1 MHALRPLALLG
12 AALLAAAVSTARA
25 ASDPP
30 VSLGPFGGQMLAVD
44 VDPTDSQTVL
54 LASVERGLLHS
65 FDGGATFQSVGGAGL
80 PATGFDPIRFL
91 VRNPNDA
98 GELLAAVGGT
108 LYRSIDNG
116 LTWNFANLS
125 IGASLRFLSIEP
137 GGNVWLASSSSEVW
151 RSPDAGQTWVLV
163 HSGLI
168 LGHTAFAPS
177 NPFVA
182 YLATF
187 NGLLASGDAG
197 FSWVAL
203 GTDTTWLKSVLVDP
217 NVPSTVLA
225 GSTAGRI
232 RRTTDSGVSWTQV
245 TLPTFSS
252 VERLLYDPVVPGRV
266 WALTLDQPYTSD
278 DFGLT
283 WQAQTAGLP
292 ASQPILTQLA
302 TAPNGERYLST
313 EDGLYRAFG
322 GQLPWVLVGLPDVPI
337 FDVAVA
343 SPGGAR
349 LGSNFRGVYRSPAPG
364 APMQASA
371 WLFDF
376 GAHTNRILVDPTNP
390 DRWILGGVGAFID
403 NATVRI
409 ATNNG
414 ATIQT
419 PLEIFG
425 AGQVRDLALDPFSGT
440 QMIAGLYPAAF
451 GQAGLARSLDLGAS
465 WTPVP
470 GSAGWGTTAVAYS
483 PFVPGLIYALQGG
496 TGNLRV
502 SQDGGSTWALRPGWG
517 ALDFPV
523 LLRADPHTADVLY
536 GADLFGGLWRKEAGG
551 TTWTQLGTSA
561 HERSSL
567 AFHPTVP
574 GLFWYSDGSGA
585 VLRTTDGGSSFTP
598 VFQVPGGSLAS
609 GLALDPA
616 NGSLIVG
623 TLAESVWELPGAS
636 PYLGLGGGTPGPG
649 GAIPRHYPT
658 GGLPSV
664 GNGGWGLAA
673 DGLTGSSFGILHV
686 GVTNPVL
693 PFAGGTLGTFQPTL
707 LLKVFQASGAGVF
720 QQPIPIPAQASLAGA
735 QLFSQ
740 VLEYA
745 PGFPDDFVLSG
756 ALASTLIP

>member
-1 MHALRPLALLG
+1 MHALRSLVLLG
-12 AALLAAAVSTARA
+12 AALAAVAVPAAHA

-44 VDPTDSQTVL
+44 VDPTDPTTVL

-80 PATGFDPIRFL
+80 PASTFDPIRFL

-98 GELLAAVGGT
+98 GEVLAAVGGS
-108 LYRSIDNG
+108 LYRSTDNG
-116 LTWNFANLS
+116 LTWGFANLS
-125 IGASLRFLSIEP
+125 LGSSLRFLSIEP
-137 GGNVWLASSSSEVW
+137 GGNTWLASSSSEVW
-151 RSPDAGQTWVLV
+151 RSPDAGQNWVLV

-177 NPFVA
+177 NPFAV

-187 NGLLASGDAG
+187 NGLLASGDG
-197 FSWVAL
+197 GINWVAL
-203 GTDTTWLKSVLVDP
+203 GSDTTWLKSVLVDP
-217 NVPSTVLA
+217 NQASTVIA
-225 GSTAGRI
+225 GSIGGKL
-232 RRTTDSGVSWTQV
+232 RRTTDSGVSWSEV
-245 TLPTFSS
+245 SLPTFSS
-252 VERLLYDPVVPGRV
+252 IERLLYDPLVPGRV

-283 WQAQTAGLP
+283 WQAQTAGLG

-302 TAPNGERYLST
+302 SASNGERYLST

-349 LGSNFRGVYRSPAPG
+349 LGTNFRGVYASPAPS

-376 GAHTNRILVDPTNP
+376 GAHTNRVIVDPTNP
-390 DRWILGGVGAFID
+390 DRWILGGVGAFLD

-425 AGQVRDLALDPFSGT
+425 AGQVRDLAIDPFSGT
-440 QMIAGLYPAAF
+440 QMVAGLYPAGF
-451 GQAGLARSLDLGAS
+451 GQAGLARSSNLGAS
-465 WTPVP
+465 WTTVP

-483 PFVPGLIYALQGG
+483 PFVSGLVYALQGG

-502 SQDGGSTWALRPGWG
+502 SQNGGATWSLRPGWG
-517 ALDFPV
+517 AIDFAV

-536 GADLFGGLWRKEAGG
+536 GADISSGLWRKEAGG
-551 TTWTQLGTSA
+551 ATWTQLGVGA
-561 HERSSL
+561 HERSAI

-574 GLFWYSDGSGA
+574 GLFWYSDDLGN
-585 VLRTTDGGSSFTP
+585 VLRTTDGGGSFTS
-598 VFQVPGGSLAS
+598 VFQVPGGSEAS

-616 NGSLIVG
+616 NGNLIVG

-636 PYLGLGGGTPGPG
+636 PYLGLGGGTPGPSG
-649 GAIPRHYPT
+649 SVPRHYPT
-658 GGLPSV
+658 GGMPEV
-664 GNGGWGLAA
+664 GNLGWGLAA
-673 DGLTGSSFGILHV
+673 DGLTGGAFGVLHV
-686 GVTNPVL
+686 GVTNPAL

-707 LLKVFQASGAGVF
+707 LLKVFQASGAGSF
-720 QQPIPIPAQASLAGA
+720 AQPIPIPAMPSLVGA

-740 VLEYA
+740 VLEFA